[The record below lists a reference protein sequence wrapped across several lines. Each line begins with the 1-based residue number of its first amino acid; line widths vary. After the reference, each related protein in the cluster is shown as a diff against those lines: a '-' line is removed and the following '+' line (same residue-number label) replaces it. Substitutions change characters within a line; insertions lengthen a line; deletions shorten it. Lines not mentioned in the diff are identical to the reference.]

1 MRPPEDQSFR
11 VLRWVRNIRDVE
23 IALHGGFFRSARGE
37 GAHWHY
43 HAAMELTLFTGG
55 EGTRFVGDHIA
66 PFHTGDM
73 VLLGPRLPHYWHVR
87 GASGG
92 ISVQWHFPP
101 GHPFWTFPEV
111 KGLETLFT
119 TAERGL
125 HVRME
130 DRPFVR
136 RHVEAMLGVSPAA
149 RLGLLIQ
156 TLAHLAQTG
165 GGELLSRASFALP
178 PVSMHQQ
185 AMSEAVRYILANY
198 RESLRLPDLLRR
210 INMSKATF
218 ARQFKRHAGK
228 TFTDFVLELRL
239 QHACEELQ
247 RDDRTILN
255 IAVDSGFSQ
264 ISFFNRAFRRVYN
277 TSPDLFRK
285 EHRRLI
291 PPFNSGTAVT
301 PGHLQKST
309 APS

>member
-1 MRPPEDQSFR
+1 MRGSFEDVRPPEDQSFR

-23 IALHGGFFRSARGE
+23 IALHGGSFRSARGE

-43 HAAMELTLFTGG
+43 HAAMELTLFTAG

-66 PFHTGDM
+66 PFHSGDM

-111 KGLETLFT
+111 RGLETLFT
-119 TAERGL
+119 SAERGL

-185 AMSEAVRYILANY
+185 AIKTADAT
-198 RESLRLPDLLRR
+198 LRR
-210 INMSKATF
+210 KK
-218 ARQFKRHAGK
+218 Q
-228 TFTDFVLELRL
+228 
-239 QHACEELQ
+239 
-247 RDDRTILN
+247 
-255 IAVDSGFSQ
+255 SGICRICRICDEKF
-264 ISFFNRAFRRVYN
+264 
-277 TSPDLFRK
+277 
-285 EHRRLI
+285 H
-291 PPFNSGTAVT
+291 
-301 PGHLQKST
+301 
-309 APS
+309 